1 MDEAVHDPAAAAE
14 HDAALARA
22 SWDVIMDGLLASLY
36 STGDR
41 LKKRVRGLLNPES
54 YANAMDY
61 SNFEPLTNEQLVEGL
76 LGIGAI
82 KVLHGTPTPFK
93 DFDFSH
99 INMSTKADHSGLGAF
114 FSKAD
119 DHLARES
126 ANFYAGTR
134 PGANVRMHSLDANK
148 TYKMTDRS
156 DLMWRRATNSR
167 ADSIA
172 VREELLSKGF
182 DSVVTPDG
190 EIVALTPS
198 IIKSWWGGRN

>member
-1 MDEAVHDPAAAAE
+1 M
-14 HDAALARA
+14 
-22 SWDVIMDGLLASLY
+22 SGLLSGIFVA
-36 STGDR
+36 GDR
-41 LKKRVRGLLNPES
+41 AKKRVRGLLNPES

-61 SNFEPLTNEQLVEGL
+61 STFEPLSSEQIAEGL

-99 INMSTKADHSGLGAF
+99 INLSTKADHSGLGAF

-119 DHLARES
+119 DHLAREG

-134 PGANVRMHSLDANK
+134 PGANVRMHSLDMKN
-148 TYKMTDRS
+148 TYKMADRS
-156 DLMWRRATNSR
+156 DPMWRRATNSR

-198 IIKSWWGGRN
+198 IIKSWWGGKN